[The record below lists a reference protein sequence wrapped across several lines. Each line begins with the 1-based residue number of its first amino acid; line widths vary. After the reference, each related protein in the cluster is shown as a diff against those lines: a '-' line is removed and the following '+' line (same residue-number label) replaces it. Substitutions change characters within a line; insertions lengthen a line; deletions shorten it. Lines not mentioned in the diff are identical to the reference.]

1 MSLICFILQRDLIWV
16 SCEGENPADAENLGP
31 VNYSPRR
38 GFPSHYFPFKNV
50 KGYHPPIVAVQFER
64 PKRKSNIL
72 TIKY

>member
-1 MSLICFILQRDLIWV
+1 M

-50 KGYHPPIVAVQFER
+50 KGYHPPIVAVQFEKPR
-64 PKRKSNIL
+64 RKQAI
-72 TIKY
+72 